1 MSTSSATARS
11 IPLDPLEGGGGGG
24 LSRIDGGVGD
34 LAGGFGGSS
43 DTGLP
48 SKPRKSS
55 SSSLVEAGC
64 AGGACCWGFSWLR
77 PNGSSSS
84 MKSIAPAAGGA
95 GGAPLVVSC
104 GELVPTCG
112 EGDGLGTG
120 KWVDASTG
128 AEASKA
134 ARISSSSGD
143 CGFCW
148 VVVAPNPL
156 DLPLPPFSKL
166 SQNRE
171 FCPPYC
177 DSNRDRFSAS
187 FLALSSCSRLCCS
200 TRGTFLLGFDELN
213 ETRFAKLS
221 LSEVAGLVGGL
232 DAVDEAERGVERPE
246 GLAGLTLGNKELELM
261 GGGFWGALD
270 ELADQLRPLRSSIM
284 GLDSR

>member
-11 IPLDPLEGGGGGG
+11 IPLDPLEGGGGG
-24 LSRIDGGVGD
+24 LSRIGGGVGD
-34 LAGGFGGSS
+34 FAGGFGGSS

-55 SSSLVEAGC
+55 SSSFVGPGC
-64 AGGACCWGFSWLR
+64 VGGACCLGFSWFR

-84 MKSIAPAAGGA
+84 RKSIPPAAGGA
-95 GGAPLVVSC
+95 DGAPLETTW

-120 KWVDASTG
+120 KWDDLSTG

-148 VVVAPNPL
+148 IGTVPTPL
-156 DLPLPPFSKL
+156 ELPLPPFSKV
-166 SQNRE
+166 SQNRA

-177 DSNRDRFSAS
+177 DSNRDRCSAS
-187 FLALSSCSRLCCS
+187 FLALSSWSLLCCS

-221 LSEVAGLVGGL
+221 LSDVAALGGGL
-232 DAVDEAERGVERPE
+232 DGVDEDESGVERPD
-246 GLAGLTLGNKELELM
+246 GLAGLTLGKKEPELM
-261 GGGFWGALD
+261 GGGF
-270 ELADQLRPLRSSIM
+270 
-284 GLDSR
+284 